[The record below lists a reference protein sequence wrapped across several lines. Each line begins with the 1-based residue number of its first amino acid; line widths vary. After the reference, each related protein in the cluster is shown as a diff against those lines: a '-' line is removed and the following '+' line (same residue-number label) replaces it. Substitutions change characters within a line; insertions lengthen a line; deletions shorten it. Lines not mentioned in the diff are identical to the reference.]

1 LNTDYSELQLATSS
15 EEGLQYATKAEYLL
29 GPLRNGVRMSLA
41 GAPDIAVVGGP
52 AAASGNDSGRYSR
65 TTVQV
70 AGVDEADL
78 VNYDGDAC
86 YEIQPDRTVLHWPAQ
101 FVPNPKPTALMS

>member
-1 LNTDYSELQLATSS
+1 LQQRLGSRRQPLNTGYSELQLATST
-15 EEGLQYATKAEYLL
+15 EGGLQYAKKVEYPL
-29 GPLRNGVRMSLA
+29 GRLRNGARMSLA
-41 GAPDIAVVGGP
+41 GAPEIAVVGGP

-78 VNYDGDAC
+78 IKYDG
-86 YEIQPDRTVLHWPAQ
+86 EHV
-101 FVPNPKPTALMS
+101 